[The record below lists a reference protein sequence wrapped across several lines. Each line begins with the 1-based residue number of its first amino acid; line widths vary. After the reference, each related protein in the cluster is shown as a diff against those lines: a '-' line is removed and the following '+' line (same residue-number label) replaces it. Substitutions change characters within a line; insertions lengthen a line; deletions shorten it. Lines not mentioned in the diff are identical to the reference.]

1 MNDGTRSLT
10 PSYARTVHAAHE
22 AFLVA
27 APNSPAEDL
36 SGFGHLLL
44 RPLVRESWQRSLASG
59 VDPDHAMVPAAFDI
73 AELRDYRDAHP
84 LALVMP
90 VVRRLLTEAAVDAN
104 HMVAVGDAQ
113 GRLLWVEGDP
123 ALVAR
128 AETIHFIEG
137 SWWSEDR
144 AGTNAPGL
152 ALALDRPVQV
162 FASEHFSRSV
172 QPWSCTA
179 VPVHDPD
186 SLQLLGFLDLT
197 GGDHVASPQALALVR
212 AAVAAMESELRLQRL
227 QRPPAPRPRVRVP
240 RSIDRLTVLGVDHA
254 MLTLGAQEFRLS
266 PRHSEMILLLLMHP
280 TGLSADEL
288 AVELLEG
295 EVNTV
300 TVRAEMSRLR
310 RLVGAHVV
318 QSQPYRLTSGLSC
331 DLLRIKDLLRRGMVR
346 QAIAAYSGPVLPRSV
361 APGIVTIRE
370 DIRTELREQAWASA
384 EPQLVLNAAELPDF
398 RDDVQLWEAALQL
411 LPAGDPRRAHVQAH
425 LRVLDRE
432 LGL

>member
-1 MNDGTRSLT
+1 MGDVPRALT
-10 PSYARTVHAAHE
+10 PSYARTVRVAHE
-22 AFLVA
+22 AFLGA
-27 APNSPAEDL
+27 SPNSHVDDVFALAQLPI
-36 SGFGHLLL
+36 
-44 RPLVRESWQRSLASG
+44 RPLVRESWQRSWASG
-59 VDPDHAMVPAAFDI
+59 VDPDRAAVPVVFEL

-84 LALVMP
+84 LSSVMP

-128 AETIHFIEG
+128 AETIHFVEG

-162 FASEHFSRSV
+162 FSTEHFSRMV

-186 SLQLLGFLDLT
+186 TSQLLGFLDLT
-197 GGDHVASPQALALVR
+197 GGDHVASPQAMALVR
-212 AAVAAMESELRLQRL
+212 AAAAVMESELRLQRL
-227 QRPPAPRPRVRVP
+227 QRPPVPRPRARAARPV
-240 RSIDRLTVLGVDHA
+240 DRLVVLGLDHA
-254 MLTLGAQEFRLS
+254 TLTLGSQKFRLS

-280 TGLSADEL
+280 KGLSADEL

-295 EVNTV
+295 EINTV

-310 RLVGAHVV
+310 RLVGADLV
-318 QSQPYRLTSGLSC
+318 QSQPYRLSAGFSC
-331 DLLRIKDLLRRGMVR
+331 DLLRIKELLRRGLVR
-346 QAIAAYSGPVLPRSV
+346 QAIAAYSGPVLPRSL

-370 DIRTELREQAWASA
+370 DIRTELREQAWASGDA
-384 EPQLVLNAAELPDF
+384 QLVLDAAELPDF
-398 RDDVQLWEAALQL
+398 RDDVQLWETALAL
-411 LPAGDPRRAHVQAH
+411 LPAGDSRRAHVQAH

>member
-1 MNDGTRSLT
+1 MTRSLT
-10 PSYARTVHAAHE
+10 PSYARTIRVAHE
-22 AFLVA
+22 AFLLA
-27 APNSPAEDL
+27 APSFHPDDPHAFGDL
-36 SGFGHLLL
+36 PI

-59 VDPDHAMVPAAFDI
+59 VDPDRAAVPVAFEE
-73 AELRDYRDAHP
+73 AELREYRDAHP
-84 LALVMP
+84 LSSVMP

-128 AETIHFIEG
+128 AETIHFVEG

-162 FASEHFSRSV
+162 FSSEHFSRLV

-186 SLQLLGFLDLT
+186 TLQLLGFLDLT
-197 GGDHVASPQALALVR
+197 GGDHVASPQAMALVR

-227 QRPPAPRPRVRVP
+227 QRAPVPRPRSRAP
-240 RSIDRLTVLGVDHA
+240 RSVDRIAVLGLDHA
-254 MLTLGAQEFRLS
+254 ILTLGSQDFRLS

-280 TGLSADEL
+280 AGLSADEL

-295 EVNTV
+295 EINTV

-310 RLVGAHVV
+310 RLVGADVV
-318 QSQPYRLTSGLSC
+318 QSQPYRLSSGLSC
-331 DLLRIKDLLRRGMVR
+331 DLLRIKQLLRQGSVR
-346 QAIAAYSGPVLPRSV
+346 QAIAAYSGPVLPRSM
-361 APGIVTIRE
+361 APGIVAIRE
-370 DIRTELREQAWASA
+370 DIRIELREQAWASGDA
-384 EPQLVLNAAELPDF
+384 QVVLDAAELSDF
-398 RDDVQLWEAALQL
+398 RDDVQLWQAALQL
-411 LPAGDPRRAHVQAH
+411 LPAGDPKRAHVQAH
-425 LRVLDRE
+425 LRVLDQE